1 MARTVGTAGDEIT
14 FYSLLA
20 VLQSGMWLLSDIERY
35 LSRYKLSHGRF
46 SILLSLVES
55 AHSTLAGVELATIL
69 GVSKPTI
76 TRMIGRLVGDGYLT
90 CSADESDLRRKK
102 YLLTKKAT
110 TLLEKIVPGYLRRL
124 GVISGTLTE
133 IDKHRLVEILSR
145 LNFLDPRKTIIR
157 GKERTISERSAEIR
171 KLCGRGAAGDIDR
184 LMSFLDETTDLPT
197 TKIIDY
203 HLGTVDNVDGFRR
216 MEHYLFNGT
225 QMQRNY
231 CTLFFA
237 RRNEWRIV
245 NRAYEMGL
253 IDYQQAYSR

>member
-1 MARTVGTAGDEIT
+1 MARTVGTAGDDLT

-20 VLQSGMWLLSDIERY
+20 VLQSGMWLLSDIENY
-35 LSRYKLSHGRF
+35 LRRYKLSHGRF

-55 AHSTLAGVELATIL
+55 AQSTLAGIELATIL

-76 TRMIGRLVGDGYLT
+76 TRMLGRLIEDRYLT
-90 CSADESDLRRKK
+90 CTADESDRRRKK
-102 YLLTKKAT
+102 YLLTRKAT
-110 TLLEKIVPGYLRRL
+110 TLLEKIIPGYLRRL
-124 GVISGTLTE
+124 GVISGNLSE
-133 IDKHRLVEILSR
+133 NDKHRLIEILSR
-145 LNFLDPRKTIIR
+145 MNFLDPRKTIVR
-157 GKERTISERSAEIR
+157 GKERTIAERSIEIR
-171 KLCGRGAAGDIDR
+171 KLCRRGSAGDIDH

-203 HLGTVDNVDGFRR
+203 HLGTVDNVEGFRR
-216 MEHYLFNGT
+216 IEHYLFNGS

-245 NRAYEMGL
+245 NRAYDMGL
-253 IDYQQAYSR
+253 IDYVQAYSR